1 MMLGVTRP
9 TVSEVA
15 ATLQRAGCITYRR
28 GRVTIVDR
36 ARLEA
41 AACECYA
48 VTAAIVDGLGSAR
61 QRPAARENEVSFRP
75 VQAISRD
82 GSPRLIRSAE
92 HGVPRDNTR
101 RLTPR
106 RASLAPR

>member
-48 VTAAIVDGLGSAR
+48 VTAAIVDGLGPAR
-61 QRPAARENEVSFRP
+61 LRAPSES
-75 VQAISRD
+75 
-82 GSPRLIRSAE
+82 
-92 HGVPRDNTR
+92 TR
-101 RLTPR
+101 RTVADAGETRGRR
-106 RASLAPR
+106 RAAQSGAAQSR